1 MSINDISISDHSH
14 NYLLEQKNVNL
25 TIGIGQNKISTKF
38 LRPSL
43 FNIRGIFGKIG
54 NYFETDFEKKPHLD
68 VLLTPG
74 QVLMPEPVPE

>member
-1 MSINDISISDHSH
+1 MSINDISISNHSH

-54 NYFETDFEKKPHLD
+54 NYFETDFEKKSLK
-68 VLLTPG
+68 
-74 QVLMPEPVPE
+74 